1 MSSSLKLQQ
10 ATHGLAAA
18 LKLAQAERDQAL
30 VELARG
36 QRSQRELQRLC
47 ERAALLANLLLQ
59 ARALLPPPALSQ
71 CQAQSQAQ
79 SHGQP
84 QPPPCNGWFRPGEH
98 WQRGQVRYRVESCP
112 LIPSCVRLWPTAGL
126 PETPLHRHPGNTTHF
141 RRISP

>member
-10 ATHGLAAA
+10 ATHALAAA

-59 ARALLPPPALSQ
+59 ARALLPTPAPS
-71 CQAQSQAQ
+71 QSQAQ

-84 QPPPCNGWFRPGEH
+84 QPPPCNARFRPGEH

-126 PETPLHRHPGNTTHF
+126 PETPLHRHPNNTTHF

>member
-1 MSSSLKLQQ
+1 MSSSLRLQQ
-10 ATHGLAAA
+10 ATNALAAG

-30 VELARG
+30 FELARG

-59 ARALLPPPALSQ
+59 ARALLPTPAPV
-71 CQAQSQAQ
+71 QSQAQ
-79 SHGQP
+79 SNGQP
-84 QPPPCNGWFRPGEH
+84 QPPPCNGRFRPGEH

-126 PETPLHRHPGNTTHF
+126 PNTPLHRHPGNTTHF

>member
-18 LKLAQAERDQAL
+18 LNLAQAERDQAL
-30 VELARG
+30 FELARG

-59 ARALLPPPALSQ
+59 ARALLQPPAPV
-71 CQAQSQAQ
+71 QSQTQ

-84 QPPPCNGWFRPGEH
+84 QPPPCNGRFRPGEH
-98 WQRGQVRYRVESCP
+98 WQRGQVRYRVETCP
-112 LIPSCVRLWPTAGL
+112 LIPSCVRLWPTCGL
-126 PETPLHRHPGNTTHF
+126 PANPIHRHPGNTTHF
-141 RRISP
+141 RRIKP

>member
-10 ATHGLAAA
+10 ATHALATAVQ
-18 LKLAQAERDQAL
+18 LAQVERDQAL
-30 VELARG
+30 FELARG

-59 ARALLPPPALSQ
+59 ARALLPTPAPS
-71 CQAQSQAQ
+71 QSQAQ

-84 QPPPCNGWFRPGEH
+84 QPPPCNGRFRPGEH

-126 PETPLHRHPGNTTHF
+126 PETPLHRHPGNTTNF

>member
-10 ATHGLAAA
+10 ATHALATAVQ
-18 LKLAQAERDQAL
+18 LAQVERDQAL
-30 VELARG
+30 FELGRG

-59 ARALLPPPALSQ
+59 ARGLLPTPARV
-71 CQAQSQAQ
+71 QSQAQ

-84 QPPPCNGWFRPGEH
+84 QPPPCNGRFRPGEH

>member
-10 ATHGLAAA
+10 ATYALAAA
-18 LKLAQAERDQAL
+18 VQLAQVERDQAL
-30 VELARG
+30 FELARG

-59 ARALLPPPALSQ
+59 ARGLLPTPARV
-71 CQAQSQAQ
+71 QSQAQ

-84 QPPPCNGWFRPGEH
+84 QPPPCNGRFRPGEH

-126 PETPLHRHPGNTTHF
+126 PETPLHRHPNNTTLF

>member
-10 ATHGLAAA
+10 ATHALAAA
-18 LKLAQAERDQAL
+18 VQLAQAERDQAL

-59 ARALLPPPALSQ
+59 ARALLPTPAPV
-71 CQAQSQAQ
+71 QSQAQ

-84 QPPPCNGWFRPGEH
+84 QPPPCNGRFRPGEH

-112 LIPSCVRLWPTAGL
+112 LSPSCVRLWPTAGL

>member
-10 ATHGLAAA
+10 VTHGLAAA
-18 LKLAQAERDQAL
+18 LNLAQAERDQAL
-30 VELARG
+30 FELARG

-47 ERAALLANLLLQ
+47 ERAALLANLLMQ
-59 ARALLPPPALSQ
+59 ARGLLPSPPRV
-71 CQAQSQAQ
+71 QSPAQ
-79 SHGQP
+79 SHGLP
-84 QPPPCNGWFRPGEH
+84 QPPPCNGRFRPGEH

-141 RRISP
+141 RRINP

>member
-10 ATHGLAAA
+10 ATHALAAA
-18 LKLAQAERDQAL
+18 LKLAQTERDQAL
-30 VELARG
+30 FELARG

-47 ERAALLANLLLQ
+47 ERAALLDNLLLQ
-59 ARALLPPPALSQ
+59 ARALLPP
-71 CQAQSQAQ
+71 QAHSQSQAK
-79 SHGQP
+79 SHDQP
-84 QPPPCNGWFRPGEH
+84 QPPPCNRRFRPGEH